1 MNMRRGFVAAAV
13 AGAAGITL
21 GLMPLG
27 SAFAATSTSPS
38 GLPQTYQ
45 CSDWRGDG
53 WWRNCCDPSRGSDRP
68 SWCWDNSNWN
78 NDSWNNNWDNSNW
91 SNDHWNDGRHDG
103 DWNNHDHDG
112 GWNNDSWNNDGGW
125 NGNGGHGHDGGWNG

>member
-13 AGAAGITL
+13 TGAAGLAL
-21 GLMPLG
+21 GLMPVG
-27 SAFAATSTSPS
+27 SAFAATTSS
-38 GLPQTYQ
+38 VSALPAHQ

-53 WWRNCCDPSRGSDRP
+53 WWRDCCDPSRGNDRP

-91 SNDHWNDGRHDG
+91 NDSWHDG
-103 DWNNHDHDG
+103 NWNNHDGNWNDSWNNG
-112 GWNNDSWNNDGGW
+112 GWNNDSWNGGHDNWHDAGW
-125 NGNGGHGHDGGWNG
+125 NR